1 MMARLRKMR
10 FMVEVLL
17 TFKHA
22 STRRMMGVDETGL
35 TLRNVSIQER
45 SISIRISQFG
55 HESSASPNA
64 LVEVGQTE
72 FLVRAMQI
80 IVVLTPAQ

>member
-55 HESSASPNA
+55 HESSAGPNA
-64 LVEVGQTE
+64 LVEVGQAE